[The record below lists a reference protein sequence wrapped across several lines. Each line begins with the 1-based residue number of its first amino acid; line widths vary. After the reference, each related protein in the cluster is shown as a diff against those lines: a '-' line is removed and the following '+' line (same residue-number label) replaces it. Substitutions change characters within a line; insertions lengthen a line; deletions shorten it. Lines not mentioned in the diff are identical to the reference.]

1 MEITNLTISKA
12 GELLRKKHLSCEQIV
27 LKTLEVVEDKD
38 RDINCYLSI
47 NEKAVEEAKSVD
59 RRIAKGEN
67 LGFLEGIPLAIKD
80 NICVKGMPATCASR
94 ILENFI
100 SPYDATVITKL
111 KEQGAIILGKTNMDE
126 FAFGSST
133 ENSAFF
139 PTKNPYDTSRVPGG
153 SSGGSAAAVAAHLCS
168 GALGSD
174 TGGSIRQPAT
184 FCGVVGLK
192 PTYGAVS
199 RYGLIAY
206 ASSLDQIGPI
216 TKDVKDAC
224 LMLNIIA
231 GNDKRDSTS
240 FDFTPPDYTK
250 FLRDDMKGL
259 TVGIPEEYFISGIQQ
274 VVKEKVEKVLKA
286 IVSLGAEIK
295 NISLPHTQ
303 YGIPVY
309 YIISTAEA
317 SSNLARFDGVKYG
330 YRTAN
335 YKNLLE
341 MYMNTRAEGFC
352 REVKR
357 RIMMGTY
364 VLSAGYYQAYY
375 IKAEKVRA
383 LIKKD
388 FDEAFKNVDI
398 IITPTTPE
406 LPFKIGEKKADP
418 LKMYLSD
425 IFTAN
430 VNLAGLPAISLP
442 VGKVGNLPVGLQII
456 APSFREDRLIEGA
469 SAIENYI
476 KYSN

>member
-1 MEITNLTISKA
+1 
-12 GELLRKKHLSCEQIV
+12 
-27 LKTLEVVEDKD
+27 
-38 RDINCYLSI
+38 
-47 NEKAVEEAKSVD
+47 
-59 RRIAKGEN
+59 
-67 LGFLEGIPLAIKD
+67 
-80 NICVKGMPATCASR
+80 
-94 ILENFI
+94 
-100 SPYDATVITKL
+100 
-111 KEQGAIILGKTNMDE
+111 
-126 FAFGSST
+126 
-133 ENSAFF
+133 
-139 PTKNPYDTSRVPGG
+139 
-153 SSGGSAAAVAAHLCS
+153 
-168 GALGSD
+168 
-174 TGGSIRQPAT
+174 
-184 FCGVVGLK
+184 
-192 PTYGAVS
+192 
-199 RYGLIAY
+199 
-206 ASSLDQIGPI
+206 
-216 TKDVKDAC
+216 
-224 LMLNIIA
+224 
-231 GNDKRDSTS
+231 
-240 FDFTPPDYTK
+240 
-250 FLRDDMKGL
+250 MKGL
-259 TVGIPEEYFISGIQQ
+259 TVGIPDEYFISGIQQ
-274 VVKEKVEKVLKA
+274 VVKEKVEEVLKA

-341 MYMNTRAEGFC
+341 MYMNTRAEGFG

-476 KYSN
+476 KYNN